1 MIRKIGRMGIY
12 VASVLAGIALG
23 ILFHGQFGTWVHGD
37 NEKSSSKGTSTA
49 ERKVLV
55 YYDAMNPQN
64 HYDKPGKAPDG
75 MDLVPK
81 YADEGGEN
89 MAGMDISQNQ
99 AAAKSGIQ
107 GERKILFYYDAMNPQ
122 NHYDKPGKA
131 PDGMDLVPKYA
142 DEGRENMAG
151 MDISQNQAAAKSGIQ
166 GERKIL
172 FYYDAMNPQKHYD
185 KPGKTPDGMD
195 LVPKY
200 ADEDVETEN
209 LPAGT
214 LHVSAAK
221 QQLIGVQTT
230 NVQRE
235 KLFRTIRAVGQL
247 TADETK
253 LAHVHL
259 KVSGWIDQVYVDY
272 IGKLVKKGEPLF
284 TLYSPDLVSTEQEY
298 LIARKGKQYLGSSSF
313 PEASQGADSLL
324 NSARERLR
332 LWDISDEQIKKLDE
346 TGEVT
351 RTLTFYSPID
361 GFVLD
366 RKAFPQTNATPDM
379 ELYTMAD
386 LSTIWATA
394 EIYEFEVPYV
404 SVGQQAQMQL
414 SYFPGKT
421 YSGRVTYIY
430 PTVDPQTRTIK
441 VRLEFPNPNFEL
453 KPQMYSDV
461 LLNIDYGTQVVVP
474 QAAVLDSG
482 ERQTVFVALGNGYF
496 EPREIKTGAKV
507 DERVIV
513 LAGLKPGETI
523 VTSGN
528 FLIDSESRLSSAM
541 GGMKH

>member
-1 MIRKIGRMGIY
+1 MIRKIGKMGIY
-12 VASVLAGIALG
+12 VALVLAGIAVG
-23 ILFHGQFGTWVHGD
+23 ILLRGQLGTWVHGD
-37 NEKSSSKGTSTA
+37 SGTTPGTSTSTS
-49 ERKVLV
+49 ERKVL
-55 YYDAMNPQN
+55 YWYDAMNPLN
-64 HYDKPGKAPDG
+64 RYNKPGKAPDG
-75 MDLVPK
+75 IDLVPK
-81 YADEGGEN
+81 YAEEGGEN
-89 MAGMDISQNQ
+89 MPGMDMAQPQTAS
-99 AAAKSGIQ
+99 KSTPQ
-107 GERKILFYYDAMNPQ
+107 GERKVLFYYDAMNPQ
-122 NHYDKPGKA
+122 NHYNKQGKA
-131 PDGMDLVPKYA
+131 PDGMELVPRYA
-142 DEGRENMAG
+142 EEPGLQNIPVGTVR
-151 MDISQNQAAAKSGIQ
+151 ISQ
-166 GERKIL
+166 
-172 FYYDAMNPQKHYD
+172 
-185 KPGKTPDGMD
+185 
-195 LVPKY
+195 
-200 ADEDVETEN
+200 
-209 LPAGT
+209 
-214 LHVSAAK
+214 AK
-221 QQLIGVQTT
+221 QQLIGVETS
-230 NVQRE
+230 VVRRE

-259 KVSGWIDQVYVDY
+259 KVSGWIDEVYVDY
-272 IGKLVKKGEPLF
+272 VGKLVKKGEPLF

-298 LIARKGKQYLGSSSF
+298 LIARKGKQYLGNSTF
-313 PEASQGADSLL
+313 PDASQGADSLL
-324 NSARERLR
+324 QSARERLR

-421 YSGRVTYIY
+421 YSGRVTYVY
-430 PTVDPQTRTIK
+430 PTVDPQTRTVK

-461 LLNIDYGTQVVVP
+461 MLNIDYGTQVVVP

-482 ERQTVFVALGNGYF
+482 ERQTVFVALGDGYF
-496 EPREIKTGAKV
+496 APREINTGAKV
-507 DERVIV
+507 DEKVIV
-513 LAGLKPGETI
+513 LAGLKAGETI

>member
-1 MIRKIGRMGIY
+1 MIRKIGKMGMY
-12 VASVLAGIALG
+12 VALVLAGIILG
-23 ILFHGQFGTWVHGD
+23 IVFRGQFSAWVHGD
-37 NEKSSSKGTSTA
+37 GGAVPGTPASTSD
-49 ERKVLV
+49 RKVLY

-64 HYDKPGKAPDG
+64 RYDKPGKAPDG

-81 YADEGGEN
+81 YAEEGSKMVNMPSMEKAQGE
-89 MAGMDISQNQ
+89 GT
-99 AAAKSGIQ
+99 AAKGK
-107 GERKILFYYDAMNPQ
+107 RKVLYYYDATNPQ
-122 NHYDKPGKA
+122 NRYDKPGKA
-131 PDGMDLVPKYA
+131 PDGIDLVPKYA
-142 DEGRENMAG
+142 NEEGGMEN
-151 MDISQNQAAAKSGIQ
+151 
-166 GERKIL
+166 R
-172 FYYDAMNPQKHYD
+172 
-185 KPGKTPDGMD
+185 
-195 LVPKY
+195 
-200 ADEDVETEN
+200 
-209 LPAGT
+209 PAGT
-214 LHVSAAK
+214 VHLSPAK
-221 QQLIGVQTT
+221 QQLIGVQTST
-230 NVQRE
+230 VQRE

-272 IGKLVKKGEPLF
+272 VGKLVKKGEPLF

-394 EIYEFEVPYV
+394 EIYEFEVPFV
-404 SVGQQAQMQL
+404 RVGQQAQMEL

-430 PTVDPQTRTIK
+430 PTVDPQTRTVK
-441 VRLEFPNPNFEL
+441 VRLEFPNPDFEL

-461 LLNIDYGTQVVVP
+461 MLNIDYGNPVVVP

-482 ERQTVFVALGNGYF
+482 ERQTVFVALDDGYF
-496 EPREIKTGAKV
+496 APREIKTGAKV
-507 DERVIV
+507 DEKVIV
-513 LAGLKPGETI
+513 LSGLKPGETI

>member
-1 MIRKIGRMGIY
+1 MREQRIMIRKIGKMGMY
-12 VASVLAGIALG
+12 VALVLAGIILG
-23 ILFHGQFGTWVHGD
+23 IVFRGQFSAWVHGD
-37 NEKSSSKGTSTA
+37 GGAVPGTPASTSD
-49 ERKVLV
+49 RKVLY

-64 HYDKPGKAPDG
+64 RYDKPGKAPDG

-81 YADEGGEN
+81 YANEEGGMEN
-89 MAGMDISQNQ
+89 
-99 AAAKSGIQ
+99 
-107 GERKILFYYDAMNPQ
+107 R
-122 NHYDKPGKA
+122 
-131 PDGMDLVPKYA
+131 
-142 DEGRENMAG
+142 
-151 MDISQNQAAAKSGIQ
+151 
-166 GERKIL
+166 
-172 FYYDAMNPQKHYD
+172 
-185 KPGKTPDGMD
+185 
-195 LVPKY
+195 
-200 ADEDVETEN
+200 
-209 LPAGT
+209 PAGT
-214 LHVSAAK
+214 VHLSPAK
-221 QQLIGVQTT
+221 QQLIGVQTST
-230 NVQRE
+230 VQRE

-272 IGKLVKKGEPLF
+272 VGKLVKKGEPLF

-394 EIYEFEVPYV
+394 EIYEFEVPFV
-404 SVGQQAQMQL
+404 RVGQQAQMEL

-430 PTVDPQTRTIK
+430 PTVDPQTRTVK
-441 VRLEFPNPNFEL
+441 VRLEFPNPDFEL

-461 LLNIDYGTQVVVP
+461 MLNIDYGNPVVVP

-482 ERQTVFVALGNGYF
+482 ERQTVFVALDDGYF
-496 EPREIKTGAKV
+496 APREIKTGAKV
-507 DERVIV
+507 DEKVIV
-513 LAGLKPGETI
+513 LSGLKPGETI